1 MKTTLFQVNKQA
13 MFPKFPENLPDNFH
27 VTLASVCDVNQNV
40 IKVHNDKN
48 IKFFC

>member
-1 MKTTLFQVNKQA
+1 
-13 MFPKFPENLPDNFH
+13 MFLEFSKNPSDGFN
-27 VTLASVCDVNQNV
+27 VTLTGVFDINQNI